1 MFLRRD
7 LMRSK
12 YRWWLPIWVLLIGL
26 TGDVAATDYF
36 LTISGGYAPS
46 GNQASLE
53 ANVVFYQQVL
63 QEQHRRTRQHEI
75 FFADGH
81 DPNPD
86 LQILATKP
94 QAQDRPA
101 TDLLASLHRRRGQE
115 RVEYRNHRV
124 PNVSGPLDPMLI
136 RTHLG
141 AIAKQ
146 ARAGDRVIIYVTAHG
161 SPGPE
166 DDPFN
171 TTIDCWNERKITARE
186 FSRWL
191 KELPPEVSTL
201 MIMAQCYCGGFSRTI
216 FADLDE
222 SNGLSPQ
229 VRAGFFAQQYNL
241 PAAGCRP
248 DIQNDEEFSSYFWG
262 ALVGRTRKGTPIEG
276 SDVDGDGLVSF
287 AEAYAYA
294 VTSGETIDIPLRTS
308 DVLLRTYSRMPDVDA
323 KSFSNNENDA
333 SADAKQPANA
343 SSVVLSTMAG
353 TIQSFVDRGRPIPA
367 RIITELARG
376 LGFKPDDNVSVV
388 LKAYDD
394 HLDVGRGP
402 GRGRPRGGRGSGR
415 RDLLR
420 EVSEKWPELGD
431 ERRWESSP
439 LLNPE
444 NQEQLLTE
452 LKQLPS
458 WKVFD
463 ERRQQIEGAGDQSE
477 RHELREVKFRRLIKA
492 LELVALEKNLPLV
505 ATPEVIDRFQQM
517 IALEESTLNSPIAHP
532 VAPR

>member
-1 MFLRRD
+1 MLLRRE
-7 LMRSK
+7 LVRSK
-12 YRWWLPIWVLLIGL
+12 YRWCLPIWVLFACL
-26 TGDVAATDYF
+26 TVEVNAADYF

-53 ANVVFYQQVL
+53 ANVVFYQRVL
-63 QEQHRRTRQHEI
+63 QERHGRAHQHEI
-75 FFADGH
+75 YFADGH

-94 QAQDRPA
+94 QTQDRPA

-141 AIAKQ
+141 TIAKQ
-146 ARAGDRVIIYVTAHG
+146 ARTGDRLIIYVTAHG
-161 SPGPE
+161 SPGSE

-171 TTIDCWNERKITARE
+171 TTIDCWNEKKITARE
-186 FSRWL
+186 LSRWL
-191 KELPPEVSTL
+191 KELPPDVSTL

-222 SNGLSPQ
+222 SKGLAPQ
-229 VRAGFFAQQYNL
+229 IRAGFFAQQYNL

-276 SDVDGDGLVSF
+276 SDIDGDGSVSF

-294 VTSGETIDIPLRTS
+294 VTAGETIDIPLRTS
-308 DVLLRTYSRMPDVDA
+308 DVMLRTFSRMSDVDA
-323 KSFSNNENDA
+323 TA
-333 SADAKQPANA
+333 SSSDKPAANGADAKEPANSA
-343 SSVVLSTMAG
+343 ALSTMTG
-353 TIQSFVDRGRPIPA
+353 NLQSFIDRGRPIPG
-367 RIITELARG
+367 RIITELCRG
-376 LGFKPDDNVSVV
+376 LGFKSEDDVSVV

-394 HLDVGRGP
+394 HLGVGRGP
-402 GRGRPRGGRGSGR
+402 GRGRPRGGRSSGR

-431 ERRWESSP
+431 ERRWENSP
-439 LLNPE
+439 LLKPE
-444 NQEQLLTE
+444 NQEQLLEE

-458 WKVFD
+458 WKVYD
-463 ERRQQIEGAGDQSE
+463 ERRQQAEGAGDQSE

-492 LELVALEKNLPLV
+492 LELVVLEKNLPLV
-505 ATPEVIDRFQQM
+505 ATPEIVERFQQM
-517 IALEESTLNSPIAHP
+517 IALEESTLNTSAAHP